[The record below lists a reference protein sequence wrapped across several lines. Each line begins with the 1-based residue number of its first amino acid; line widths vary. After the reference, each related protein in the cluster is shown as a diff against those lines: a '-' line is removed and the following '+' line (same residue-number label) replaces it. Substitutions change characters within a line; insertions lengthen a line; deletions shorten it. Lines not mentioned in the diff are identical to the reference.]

1 MMQCMKRYKPKRHVL
16 QQRIVFLIGFSVV
29 CVFEQTLQ
37 DNQRLT
43 YAKDLMLCTDSIDAA
58 QTQNF
63 VGGTNFE
70 LPSALGESN

>member
-1 MMQCMKRYKPKRHVL
+1 MFENLNGGITV
-16 QQRIVFLIGFSVV
+16 VSTVV

-58 QTQNF
+58 QTQKF
-63 VGGTNFE
+63 VGGID
-70 LPSALGESN
+70 L